1 MCALSSGQC
10 LAYVFGT
17 GSNLAEPRISG
28 ISEIKCV
35 DRKEC
40 PAGNQ
45 KDKIKPICPDPTILS
60 PSESVSKPR
69 AALDL
74 SP

>member
-1 MCALSSGQC
+1 MCALSTGQH
-10 LAYVFGT
+10 LVYVFGAR
-17 GSNLAEPRISG
+17 SNLAKPRISS
-28 ISEIKCV
+28 ISEIKHV
-35 DRKEC
+35 NRKEC

-45 KDKIKPICPDPTILS
+45 KDKIKLICPDPTILS
-60 PSESVSKPR
+60 PSELVSKPC